1 MDRFRS
7 SRNGKADP
15 NAKKTLK
22 QFRHEVEIK
31 TSTDWISDEITS
43 KKCGYLGDYM
53 VKKLVMLSEEQLI
66 GRK

>member
-7 SRNGKADP
+7 SRNEKADP
-15 NAKKTLK
+15 KAKKTLK
-22 QFRHEVEIK
+22 RFKHEIEIK
-31 TSTDWISDEITS
+31 TSIDRQLEETIPS
-43 KKCGYLGDYM
+43 KCGYLGDYM

>member
-1 MDRFRS
+1 MDRVRV

-15 NAKKTLK
+15 KIKETTK
-22 QFRHEVEIK
+22 QFKYEIDIK
-31 TSTDWISDEITS
+31 TSASRRLEKMGS
-43 KKCGYLGDYM
+43 KKCCYLGDYM

>member
-15 NAKKTLK
+15 KTKKTLK
-22 QFRHEVEIK
+22 QFKHEIEIK
-31 TSTDWISDEITS
+31 TPTNVRSEEMAL
-43 KKCGYLGDYM
+43 KNCGYLGDHM